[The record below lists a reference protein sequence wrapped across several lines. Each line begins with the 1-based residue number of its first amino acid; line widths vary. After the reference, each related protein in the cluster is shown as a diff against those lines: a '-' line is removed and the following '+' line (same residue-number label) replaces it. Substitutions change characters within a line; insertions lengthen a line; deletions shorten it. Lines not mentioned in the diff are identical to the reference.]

1 MLFECYS
8 NHNIVYLYQ
17 NEKIMKEAHNNDD
30 ILLRQLQEGN
40 QVAFTAIYQ
49 KYHKALYVFSY
60 YYLKNKEQAEDTI
73 QTVFSKLWEYRFQI
87 IVTVN
92 LKNYL
97 YKMVKNH
104 VLNEIRDATNALTKN
119 YEMAQSPEYFEDN
132 LVEQIEE
139 KELRSL
145 FYKAINKL
153 PDQKRNI
160 CLLKIKEGMS
170 NKEIAKKLNIA
181 ENSVKVYY
189 NQSIKTLRSYLQKM
203 LIIIILSMLLA
214 SLSVL

>member
-40 QVAFTAIYQ
+40 QVAFNVIYQ
-49 KYHKALYVFSY
+49 KYHKELYVLSY

-119 YEMAQSPEYFEDN
+119 YEMAQSPEDFEDN